1 MNRPKS
7 LLLIIALATATL
19 AVAQP
24 KDCKECI
31 PWSADRPLQWSDFKG
46 RPSAS
51 SPNKAMTDSG
61 MSISFS
67 CDGSTAEVSI
77 SSYFS
82 PYRSWTKTKDSDR
95 LLAHEQLHFDIT
107 ELFVRKLRKEISA
120 LETDCEKMNRAIEKL
135 YDSNYQAYAKYQA
148 QYDRETK
155 HSLIEEEQLRWEQLV
170 ADELKALED
179 FRKE

>member
-1 MNRPKS
+1 MKRPIF

-24 KDCKECI
+24 KDCKDCI
-31 PWSADRPLQWSDFKG
+31 PWSADRPLLWKDFKG

-67 CDGSTAEVSI
+67 CDGKTAEVSI
-77 SSYFS
+77 SSFFS
-82 PYRSWTKTKDSDR
+82 PYKSWTKTKDSDR

-120 LETDCEKMNRAIEKL
+120 LDTDCEKMNRAIEKL
-135 YDSNYQAYAKYQA
+135 YDSNYQAYAKCQA

-155 HSLIEEEQLRWEQLV
+155 HSIIEEEQLRWEQLV

-179 FRKE
+179 FKKE